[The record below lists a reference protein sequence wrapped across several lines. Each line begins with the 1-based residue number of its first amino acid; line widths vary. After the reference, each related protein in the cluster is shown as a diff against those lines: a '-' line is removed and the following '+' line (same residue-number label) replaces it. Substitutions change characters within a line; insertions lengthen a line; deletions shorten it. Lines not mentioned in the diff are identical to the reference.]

1 MPDEKI
7 EVNYVR
13 WRLGNSYKCK
23 ELLASFLTALS
34 LIYAFYLIAVSPPP
48 AQFRSLHR
56 NEYGGRRSGSF
67 QATGTALGTTAIG
80 WIPEWRQRSFL
91 GSACVVKRRRRSLLY
106 LRHIKAPIGRRAARQ
121 LIHRKPDRSLDAGSG
136 LRLIVRVETVPGA
149 DQRVERI
156 AHAHRI
162 GPRRQ
167 ITRDLDIYQRVIFAM
182 QDEERNLARFKVTDA
197 EKLAPPSVV
206 EARFR
211 PGNAELVEPIGNL
224 GGDDRARRR
233 TPIAHA
239 IHVETKFV
247 RVCVHP
253 AQGGD
258 ARQSSVCRLAL
269 GCFQEMRAAINSTS
283 SRPSL
288 PIDW

>member
-1 MPDEKI
+1 MAAYGPGNK
-7 EVNYVR
+7 
-13 WRLGNSYKCK
+13 WRVAIQTRSLPVV
-23 ELLASFLTALS
+23 ELNVGFCQQPLFRFRDRATTALM
-34 LIYAFYLIAVSPPP
+34 
-48 AQFRSLHR
+48 
-56 NEYGGRRSGSF
+56 
-67 QATGTALGTTAIG
+67 TGIG

-197 EKLAPPSVV
+197 EKLAPPSVSPV
-206 EARFR
+206 STN
-211 PGNAELVEPIGNL
+211 GTDL
-224 GGDDRARRR
+224 
-233 TPIAHA
+233 
-239 IHVETKFV
+239 
-247 RVCVHP
+247 
-253 AQGGD
+253 
-258 ARQSSVCRLAL
+258 RL
-269 GCFQEMRAAINSTS
+269 
-283 SRPSL
+283 
-288 PIDW
+288 